1 MPKSTLKGN
10 PSLNEHMVRS
20 ERLVFRFA
28 ITAHATPASKV
39 HSVPLPNVYLRTEGK
54 TATADAVETI
64 TWTTAVDATNA
75 VFGILIDLGDNE
87 VSEVLRCQVTEITAL
102 ETSHTTKGPN
112 AAATVNRH
120 VTAGGNIAIEIAATG
135 LDLATESPTYVVE
148 VDYLEAR

>member
-1 MPKSTLKGN
+1 METLKN
-10 PSLNEHMVRS
+10 KPAFNDYQVRS
-20 ERLVFRFA
+20 NRLVFRVG

-39 HSVPLPNVYLRTEGK
+39 HITDLPNVVLRTEGK
-54 TATADAVETI
+54 TATADAVEAL

-75 VFGILIDLGDNE
+75 NFGILVDLGSD
-87 VSEVLRCQVTEITAL
+87 VCDKVLKCTVTEITAL

-112 AAATVNRH
+112 ASVAVNRH
-120 VTAGGNIAIEIAATG
+120 VTAAGNIAIEILATG